1 MKKDHMLTP
10 DVVNVL
16 RAGWL
21 EGPAEHENGS
31 WRYRFKTH
39 RMFVVI
45 AFRSTTRAVVVTGWR
60 KT

>member
-1 MKKDHMLTP
+1 MLTP